1 MKKLNQEITAYAL
14 ALIMLFTAGCGRGV
28 EEDEELYPFETTETI
43 EGVIDGIS
51 SLTPLDDSE
60 TETKKLY
67 YHRYFEKGHDI
78 YALLEEYNLA
88 RSEEDAEYSSILL
101 AGIGHIVLGE
111 NIIDATKFPRDNI
124 IKVTY
129 DSELGVY
136 HRALIYV
143 ANSAADLEIV
153 KKERKSYEEIPYM
166 VYKYKLSKELL
177 AYFKK
182 LERFSIGKGISLEE
196 IDEFYIQTMDLLLQS
211 SVLEGNTISSEPS
224 KQKIKLYESSK

>member
-14 ALIMLFTAGCGRGV
+14 ALIMFFTAGCGRSV

-43 EGVIDGIS
+43 EDVIDGIS

-60 TETKKLY
+60 TETNKLY
-67 YHRYFEKGHDI
+67 YHRHFERGHDI
-78 YALLEEYNLA
+78 YALLKEYNLA
-88 RSEEDAEYSSILL
+88 RSEEDADYSSILL

-111 NIIDATKFPRDNI
+111 NIIDATNFSRDNI

-224 KQKIKLYESSK
+224 KPKIKLYESSK